1 MKGYYT
7 LICIITLM
15 SGPKQIA
22 VQFVIL
28 FPCRI
33 GLVSA
38 LIASNTEMNLFGY
51 RGKMKS
57 HHYCFCACN
66 CERVFIFLH

>member
-1 MKGYYT
+1 MEGHYT
-7 LICIITLM
+7 LICTITLM
-15 SGPKQIA
+15 SEPKQIA
-22 VQFVIL
+22 VQFVVL

-51 RGKMKS
+51 RGKK
-57 HHYCFCACN
+57 
-66 CERVFIFLH
+66 